1 MLPEMMLVMPRNA
14 LGSRRDGIDGIV
26 NCNRSA

>member
-1 MLPEMMLVMPRNA
+1 MLVMPRNA